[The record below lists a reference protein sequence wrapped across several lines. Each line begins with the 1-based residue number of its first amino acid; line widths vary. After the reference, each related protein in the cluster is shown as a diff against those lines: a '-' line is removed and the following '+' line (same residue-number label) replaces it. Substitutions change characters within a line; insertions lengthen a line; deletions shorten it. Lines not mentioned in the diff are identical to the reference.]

1 MSTNE
6 KFSQL
11 FIATSF
17 IVPLAP
23 LLCPFYHKPHIYMF
37 QLLKNS
43 WFNYLGWNRKPLT
56 IHVSLKYIIFLL
68 AINIFTI

>member
-23 LLCPFYHKPHIYMF
+23 LLCPFYHKPHVYMF

-43 WFNYLGWNRKPLT
+43 WF
-56 IHVSLKYIIFLL
+56 
-68 AINIFTI
+68 